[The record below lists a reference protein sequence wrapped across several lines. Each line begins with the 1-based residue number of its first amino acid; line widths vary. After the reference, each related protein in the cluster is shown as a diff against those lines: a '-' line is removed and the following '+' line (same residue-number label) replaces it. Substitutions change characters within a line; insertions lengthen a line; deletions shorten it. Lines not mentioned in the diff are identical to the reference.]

1 MVLYYTVL
9 VFLTKKMA
17 NMHITRVKREFR
29 EIVSSEEVNGVE
41 ILLLFCYNRC
51 RSQAQKCS
59 IKVEILDETDL
70 TRLRGTVAG
79 PPDTP
84 FEGK

>member
-1 MVLYYTVL
+1 MWASAT
-9 VFLTKKMA
+9 KMA

-29 EIVSSEEVNGVE
+29 EIVSSEEVIVVYYSVGYRYIV
-41 ILLLFCYNRC
+41 FCC
-51 RSQAQKCS
+51 KCPKQAQKCA
-59 IKVEILDETDL
+59 IKVEILNETDL

-84 FEGK
+84 FEGQ